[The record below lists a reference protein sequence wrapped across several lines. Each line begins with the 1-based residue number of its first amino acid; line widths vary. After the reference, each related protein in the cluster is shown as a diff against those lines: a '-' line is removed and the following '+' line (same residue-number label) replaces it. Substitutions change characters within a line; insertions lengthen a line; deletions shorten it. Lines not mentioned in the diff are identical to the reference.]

1 MKGKITGAAKV
12 SYDTQINEYKY
23 KYPQTNGA
31 QNNGETAAAEGAK
44 TAENNKVLDT
54 AFSDDTKIQQA
65 SANAVS
71 ANSNDLFAPEE
82 ETASGDTFTTTTGT
96 TTEGENVYTVD
107 TNADVETLQAQQE
120 TVNAQVEEAANTQVD
135 TQTELERYTDIIARQ
150 DERIATLTEEIETLE
165 QSTQN
170 IEQVNAALLKRVERY
185 DTQISKL
192 DTLIQANS
200 GFLGTISNGIN
211 SLFGNGVD
219 VNALKA
225 QKATLEAQKAEV
237 EAKIEQNNSTID
249 TNNRQI
255 EGKTFMKET
264 TEGFKAKNEEHA
276 AALEEELAALEEKI
290 NNGTATLEEIEAAIK
305 AANEKEGV
313 QASDEDVRKT
323 ALTIMA
329 AGANGNKHTEG
340 ETNTTQL
347 DELAIQGS
355 NYLNTTNE
363 NGERDD
369 SILTDMLVEQGG
381 FTEEEAAQKMEVI
394 EAIATYEEIG
404 ITFDV
409 SELATMTAAELN
421 SVTESAIIQEVIK
434 STSTKVIGGA
444 KAITSKKEM
453 DAQADARDNF
463 IASNNALNGYYNAN
477 DVNDFE
483 VQAFLK
489 LSDNMV
495 SNINQGYV
503 YDTSAL
509 QQMSSN
515 ADALLSTL
523 MTKVSTTEGVGSSE
537 EAQFMQEKTR
547 TEDILGDVEKSLENN
562 ADSNDK
568 FSDCKVEFLNLTS
581 GFNNAESDSEKI
593 SYIRLMKEL
602 GEKGERI
609 QDNPDSQNPYL
620 DGSLWIAA

>member
-23 KYPQTNGA
+23 KYPQANGA
-31 QNNGETAAAEGAK
+31 QNNGEAAAAEDVK
-44 TAENNKVLDT
+44 TAENNEVLDT
-54 AFSDDTKIQQA
+54 AFSDDAKTQQA
-65 SANAVS
+65 SANAAS
-71 ANSNDLFAPEE
+71 ANSNDLFTSEE
-82 ETASGDTFTTTTGT
+82 DGAAGDTFTATTSAAA
-96 TTEGENVYTVD
+96 EGENTYTVD
-107 TNADVETLQAQQE
+107 ANADVETLQAQQE
-120 TVNAQVEEAANTQVD
+120 TVNAQVEEATNTQVD
-135 TQTELERYTDIIARQ
+135 TQTELERFTDIIARQ

-237 EAKIEQNNSTID
+237 EAKIEENNSTID
-249 TNNRQI
+249 TNNKQI

-329 AGANGNKHTEG
+329 AGANGDKQTED

>member
-1 MKGKITGAAKV
+1 
-12 SYDTQINEYKY
+12 
-23 KYPQTNGA
+23 
-31 QNNGETAAAEGAK
+31 
-44 TAENNKVLDT
+44 
-54 AFSDDTKIQQA
+54 
-65 SANAVS
+65 
-71 ANSNDLFAPEE
+71 
-82 ETASGDTFTTTTGT
+82 
-96 TTEGENVYTVD
+96 
-107 TNADVETLQAQQE
+107 
-120 TVNAQVEEAANTQVD
+120 
-135 TQTELERYTDIIARQ
+135 
-150 DERIATLTEEIETLE
+150 
-165 QSTQN
+165 
-170 IEQVNAALLKRVERY
+170 
-185 DTQISKL
+185 
-192 DTLIQANS
+192 
-200 GFLGTISNGIN
+200 
-211 SLFGNGVD
+211 
-219 VNALKA
+219 
-225 QKATLEAQKAEV
+225 
-237 EAKIEQNNSTID
+237 
-249 TNNRQI
+249 
-255 EGKTFMKET
+255 
-264 TEGFKAKNEEHA
+264 
-276 AALEEELAALEEKI
+276 
-290 NNGTATLEEIEAAIK
+290 
-305 AANEKEGV
+305 
-313 QASDEDVRKT
+313 
-323 ALTIMA
+323 
-329 AGANGNKHTEG
+329 
-340 ETNTTQL
+340 
-347 DELAIQGS
+347 
-355 NYLNTTNE
+355 
-363 NGERDD
+363 
-369 SILTDMLVEQGG
+369 MLVEQGG

>member
-23 KYPQTNGA
+23 KYPQANGA
-31 QNNGETAAAEGAK
+31 QNNGETAAAEDVK
-44 TAENNKVLDT
+44 TAENNEVLDT
-54 AFSDDTKIQQA
+54 AFSDDAKTQQA
-65 SANAVS
+65 SANAAS
-71 ANSNDLFAPEE
+71 ANSNDLFISEE
-82 ETASGDTFTTTTGT
+82 DGAAGDTFTATTSAAA
-96 TTEGENVYTVD
+96 EGENTYTVD
-107 TNADVETLQAQQE
+107 ANADVETLQAQQE
-120 TVNAQVEEAANTQVD
+120 TVNAQVEEATNTQVD
-135 TQTELERYTDIIARQ
+135 TQTELERFTDIIARQ

-237 EAKIEQNNSTID
+237 EAKIEENNSTID
-249 TNNRQI
+249 TNNKQI

-329 AGANGNKHTEG
+329 AGANGDKQTES